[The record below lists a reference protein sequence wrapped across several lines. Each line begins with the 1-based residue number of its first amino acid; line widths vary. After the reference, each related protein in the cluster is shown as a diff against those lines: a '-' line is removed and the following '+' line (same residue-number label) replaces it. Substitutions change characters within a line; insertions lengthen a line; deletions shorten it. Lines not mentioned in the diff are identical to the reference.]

1 MPIKI
6 QFIQLSKQVLDEYYN
21 FTKMTT
27 IKLVYFANIF
37 VAGWI
42 GITSL
47 FFPKLSS
54 ATIFQNAYQA
64 TDIIRLVGCL
74 WLAITILSLLGLWRP
89 FTFSP
94 VLLLQLI
101 YKGTWLLVV
110 AIPAIKNNQ
119 PFPSGMATFFLIWVL
134 VLPFVIPWTEWTR

>member
-1 MPIKI
+1 M
-6 QFIQLSKQVLDEYYN
+6 
-21 FTKMTT
+21 MA
-27 IKLVYFANIF
+27 IKLIYMANII

-54 ATIFQNAYQA
+54 ATIFQNSYQT

-74 WLAITILSLLGLWRP
+74 WLAIAILSVLGLWLP

-94 VLLLQLI
+94 ILLLQLI
-101 YKGTWLLVV
+101 YKGSWLLVV
-110 AIPAIKNNQ
+110 AIPAIKNSQ
-119 PFPSGMATFFLIWVL
+119 PYPSGMAIFFLVWVL
-134 VLPFVIPWTEWTR
+134 ILPFTIPWAEWTR